1 MSGPDKPTVAEVVTA
16 TCGTGAHEDTG
27 GEGIAEKSEEK
38 ENVSKAVDG
47 QNDEN
52 IEKKEEDVKMEDT
65 ADEKGIVDKQTKLGK
80 EVEEEKPTKEE
91 VEEVESKGQKDGEA
105 AEQNGE
111 EAVEKG
117 EGAEEKGG
125 EGEEKPGEIEE
136 EIRTRKKRVKRPSSL
151 EVGEKDDKT
160 KKKKGRAA
168 KEVLSTPLA
177 SPIDRPVRERK
188 TVERLVETL
197 RKEPSKALLIEK
209 GQGTP
214 LKDIPNVAYK
224 LSKRKPADIKSLHL
238 LLFGRKGKAINYKNH
253 IFQFSGFV
261 WHENEDK
268 QRTKLKEKLDKCV
281 KDRLLD
287 FCDVFDIPGS
297 RATSRKEEL
306 VAKLLDFMVSPR
318 ATTDVI
324 LADKEQLL
332 KSRKRR
338 RVSRSALRRYAG
350 ISGKQSRKKRTKG
363 ENASKSEKSAIETE
377 DEDEEEEGDKEN
389 GLPDEDETVKHS
401 ETEEEDESEQDNTAK
416 EVEYSEKVRQVTKKS
431 SRKGRSP
438 VMAKS
443 KKLTTPKK
451 TPLPA
456 SNKSPRKPYS
466 KRLKADKAK
475 NSKDEVFS
483 RKKKH
488 EVTPKKTMPSSNA
501 DVEDKKATGKK
512 AGRSKAKSNQAKE
525 SGPTEDELRNTI
537 CEILKEVDF
546 NTATFTDILKKLAS
560 HYNMDLTARKG
571 SIKLMI
577 QDELTKLA
585 DEAEDEDDSE
595 DEGDAEK
602 VENLEPEG
610 KEVEA

>member
-224 LSKRKPADIKSLHL
+224 LSKRKPDDIRSLHL
-238 LLFGRKGKAINYKNH
+238 LLFGRKGKASNFKSH

-261 WHENEDK
+261 WHENEEK
-268 QRTKLKEKLDKCV
+268 QRAKVKEKLDKCI
-281 KDRLLD
+281 KNKLLD
-287 FCDVFDIPGS
+287 FCDVFDIPVS
-297 RATSRKEEL
+297 RATSRKEDL
-306 VAKLLDFMVSPR
+306 VEKLLDFMVAPQ
-318 ATTDVI
+318 ATTDMI
-324 LADKEQLL
+324 LAEKEQSM
-332 KSRKRR
+332 KSRKRKR
-338 RVSRSALRRYAG
+338 LSRGRVSRSTP
-350 ISGKQSRKKRTKG
+350 GKRLRKKRTKG
-363 ENASKSEKSAIETE
+363 EVTPKSEKSENETE
-377 DEDEEEEGDKEN
+377 DEDGDGEEGEDGGDEDNEN
-389 GLPDEDETVKHS
+389 GLPDEDEVIKHS
-401 ETEEEDESEQDNTAK
+401 ENEESESEHDEEE
-416 EVEYSEKVRQVTKKS
+416 EYSH
-431 SRKGRSP
+431 KGRQDP
-438 VMAKS
+438 KKRS
-443 KKLTTPKK
+443 KKRGSSVKEYKKAMTPKK
-451 TPLPA
+451 APPRA
-456 SNKSPRKPYS
+456 STRSPTKTSS
-466 KRLKADKAK
+466 KRKADEG
-475 NSKDEVFS
+475 KDANEKGFL
-483 RKKKH
+483 KKKKDDM
-488 EVTPKKTMPSSNA
+488 TPKKKMASHKTNM
-501 DVEDKKATGKK
+501 EEKRTIGKK
-512 AGRSKAKSNQAKE
+512 SGRGKAKSDQTSE
-525 SGPTEDELRNTI
+525 SGPTEEELKKTI

-560 HYNMDLTARKG
+560 HYDMDLTARKP
-571 SIKLMI
+571 SIKHMI

-585 DEAEDEDDSE
+585 DEADDEEDNNDDAVKAEDPKPA
-595 DEGDAEK
+595 GKK
-602 VENLEPEG
+602 V
-610 KEVEA
+610 KA